1 MNYHAKAFCLIIITI
16 LFAISVQAQT
26 EEDLYEEYMQINV
39 QLQQI
44 QQQALADKK
53 IESMNRQFS
62 EKLES
67 VIIKENPELETSIKK
82 RNELIDK
89 FEASRET
96 ASQEKLDELK
106 TEFEMVAQEL
116 QTAQQNVIQ
125 RDEFKKELKDIEDA
139 VINKMEE
146 INPETPAL
154 FAKMNEL
161 GGKLQKMQ
169 KQE

>member
-1 MNYHAKAFCLIIITI
+1 MNYPAKAFGLFIITI
-16 LFAISVQAQT
+16 LFANPVQAQT
-26 EEDLYEEYMQINV
+26 DEELYNQYMEINV

-44 QQQALADKK
+44 QQQALADKE

-62 EKLES
+62 EKIES
-67 VIIKENPELETSIKK
+67 VIIKENPELETSIEK

-106 TEFEMVAQEL
+106 TEFDLVAQEL
-116 QTAQQNVIQ
+116 QAAQQDVIQ
-125 RDEFKKELKDIEDA
+125 REEFRNELKEIEDA

-169 KQE
+169 KQ

>member
-1 MNYHAKAFCLIIITI
+1 MNYYAKAFGLIIITI

-26 EEDLYEEYMQINV
+26 DEELYDQYMQINV

-44 QQQALADKK
+44 QQQALADKE

-62 EKLES
+62 EKIES
-67 VIIKENPELETSIKK
+67 VIIKENPELETSIEK

-96 ASQEKLDELK
+96 ASQEKLDQLK
-106 TEFEMVAQEL
+106 AEFDLVAQEL
-116 QTAQQNVIQ
+116 QTAQQDVIQ
-125 RDEFKKELKDIEDA
+125 RDEFKKELKEIEDA